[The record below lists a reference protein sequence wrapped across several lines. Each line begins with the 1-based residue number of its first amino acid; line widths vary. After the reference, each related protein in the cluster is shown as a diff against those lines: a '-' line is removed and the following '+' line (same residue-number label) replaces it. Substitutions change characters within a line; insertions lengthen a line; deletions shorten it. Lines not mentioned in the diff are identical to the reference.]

1 MSGSWRFHPAA
12 EAAEAP
18 DWAEAFLEIDRLWTA
33 GQAVGRTSG
42 STGMPADIDF
52 TPDAVRASAHA
63 TARHFGLAEQEAG
76 SVCVWS
82 GLPTAGVGGRMMW
95 WRCRIL
101 GWHLTQSRPSSAPD
115 LPPPPDG
122 KDRYA
127 LAVATPQQAHH
138 LAETGALAHVALL
151 LLGGAPVSAALESR
165 LLAAAQTS
173 GCHIH
178 HGFGMTETLTHIA
191 TRPLGTSTYRPL
203 PGVVLDVGPDGGLI
217 VTDPQRG
224 VHRLQTRDAVR
235 AAAEGIASGFEWLGR
250 LDHVINT
257 GGVKVHPE
265 HTEARLAASL
275 GECLDDRRWYLAGR
289 AHAVTG
295 QQVTLVVE
303 GMPDDALEVA
313 CLQRAAEVCSG
324 PERPRSVEWQL
335 QFEETDSGKVL
346 RR

>member
-1 MSGSWRFHPAA
+1 MSEAWRFHPAA
-12 EAAEAP
+12 EEAEAP
-18 DWAEAFLEIDRLWTA
+18 DWAEAFLEIDRLWNA

-42 STGMPADIDF
+42 STGAPIDIGYH
-52 TPDAVRASAHA
+52 PDAVRASARA
-63 TARHFGLAEQEAG
+63 TAHHFGLAEQEPG

-138 LAETGALAHVALL
+138 LADTGALVHVALL

-165 LLAAAQTS
+165 LLAAARTS

-203 PGVVLDVGPDGGLI
+203 PGVVLDVGADGGLI
-217 VTDPQRG
+217 VSDPQRSVQG
-224 VHRLQTRDAVR
+224 LQTRDAVC

-265 HTEARLAASL
+265 CTEAKLAPALADCLAA
-275 GECLDDRRWYLAGR
+275 RRWYVAGR

-303 GMPDDALEVA
+303 GMPDDALEVT
-313 CLQRAAEVCSG
+313 CLQRAAEACPG
-324 PERPRSVEWQL
+324 PERPRGVEWRR